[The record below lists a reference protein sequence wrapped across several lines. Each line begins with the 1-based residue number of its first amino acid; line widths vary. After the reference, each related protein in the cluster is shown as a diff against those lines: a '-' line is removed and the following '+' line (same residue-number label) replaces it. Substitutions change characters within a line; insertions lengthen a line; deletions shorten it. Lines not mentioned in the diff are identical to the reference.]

1 DRSNTNSRPR
11 KYSSMSKSP
20 QRFFKSSYDISS
32 MFFMLSSSIEWDI
45 LIGVLNSFKTSSEI
59 IFYNFLDCIDVLTGY
74 FTFINK
80 RQVIVKWRTMHV
92 FTFKNKSVAS
102 AVTPALCMILVSFHR
117 LNGSVAQQN
126 SISSIILGPILK

>member
-45 LIGVLNSFKTSSEI
+45 LIRDLNSFKTSSEI
-59 IFYNFLDCIDVLTGY
+59 IFYHLLDCIDVLTGY

-92 FTFKNKSVAS
+92 FTFKKEICSICGNPRIVHDF
-102 AVTPALCMILVSFHR
+102 SFIPP
-117 LNGSVAQQN
+117 S
-126 SISSIILGPILK
+126 